1 MSATAIVVQ
10 FTMIHWNTTAHIIIL
25 SLDNL
30 TLYDFM
36 NCRKQS
42 AHQSQLKMLA
52 SVLRYT
58 FKEVQHTNIST
69 DVLFTMTLKS
79 ITVREETL

>member
-1 MSATAIVVQ
+1 MSATTIAVQ

-30 TLYDFM
+30 TLYNLV
-36 NCRKQS
+36 NCQKQS
-42 AHQSQLKMLA
+42 IRLSLLRTLA
-52 SVLRYT
+52 SVLHYT
-58 FKEVQHTNIST
+58 FREVQHTNIST
-69 DVLFTMTLKS
+69 DVQYIMTLKS

>member
-1 MSATAIVVQ
+1 MFVTIIAVQ
-10 FTMIHWNTTAHIIIL
+10 FTMIHWNTTVHTIIL

-30 TLYDFM
+30 TLYSLM
-36 NCRKQS
+36 NSQS
-42 AHQSQLKMLA
+42 AHQNQLKMLA

-58 FKEVQHTNIST
+58 CREAQHTNIST
-69 DVLFTMTLKS
+69 DVQYIMTLKN